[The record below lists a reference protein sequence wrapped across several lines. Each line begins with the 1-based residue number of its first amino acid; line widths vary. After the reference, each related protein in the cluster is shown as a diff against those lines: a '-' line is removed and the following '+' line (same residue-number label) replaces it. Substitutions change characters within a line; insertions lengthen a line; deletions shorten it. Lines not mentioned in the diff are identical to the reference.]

1 MIPITKPHIFDT
13 SKKYINR
20 VLNSNFLTDGKY
32 QKLTENLI
40 KKKLKSKFIAVTQ
53 SCTSALEIT
62 SILLDL
68 KPNDEVILP
77 SYGFVSLANSIIMR
91 GAKPIFAEID
101 KDTLNI
107 CPKDVEKKI
116 SKKTKA
122 IYIIHYAGH
131 SCDMQQLLKI
141 KKKYNLFLVEDS
153 AHAFLG
159 KYKNKFLGTIGDIG
173 TFSFHETKNFVSGQ
187 GGCISINNKKL
198 FKRID
203 FLLDKGTNRKKFIKD
218 SNSTIIKSFQVRNYY
233 SWVDIG
239 SEYRSPEIPCALLFS
254 QLEKSQV
261 IQKKREEIW
270 KKYKLLFNKINH
282 QSVKMIEPIKNSVS
296 SYHLLVLIFEN
307 IKLVNEFKK
316 FLHYRGIA
324 ATFHYVPLHQSKMGK
339 KFKKQKLP
347 VTENIYKKIVRLP
360 LYSSMSTKDFKKIKT
375 SIEYFFSKIKS

>member
-13 SKKYINR
+13 SKKYIYR

-62 SILLDL
+62 SILIDL

-91 GAKPIFAEID
+91 GAKPIFAEIN

-159 KYKNKFLGTIGDIG
+159 KYKNQFLGTIGDIG

-198 FKRID
+198 LKRID

-254 QLEKSQV
+254 QLEKSQL

-316 FLHYRGIA
+316 FLHYKGIA

-347 VTENIYKKIVRLP
+347 ITENIYKKIVRLP
-360 LYSSMSTKDFKKIKT
+360 LYSSMSTKDFKKIKA
-375 SIEYFFSKIKS
+375 SIEYFFNKIKS

>member
-198 FKRID
+198 LKRID

>member
-1 MIPITKPHIFDT
+1 MIPITKPHIFGT
-13 SKKYINR
+13 SKKYINK

-62 SILLDL
+62 SILINL

-77 SYGFVSLANSIIMR
+77 SYGFVSLANSIVMR
-91 GAKPIFAEID
+91 GAKPIFAEIE
-101 KDTLNI
+101 KNTLNI
-107 CPKDVEKKI
+107 CPIDVERKI

-131 SCDMQQLLKI
+131 SCNMKPLLKI
-141 KKKYNLFLVEDS
+141 KKKYNLFLIEDC

-198 FKRID
+198 LKRID
-203 FLLDKGTNRKKFIKD
+203 YLLDKGTNRKKFIKD
-218 SNSTIIKSFQVRNYY
+218 SNSTIIKSFQVKNYY

-239 SEYRSPEIPCALLFS
+239 SEYRSPEIPCALLLS
-254 QLEKSQV
+254 QLEKSQ
-261 IQKKREEIW
+261 IIEKKRKKIW
-270 KKYKLLFNKINH
+270 NKYKLLFNKINH
-282 QSVKMIEPIKNSVS
+282 QSVKMIKPIKKTTS

-316 FLHYRGIA
+316 FLHNNGIA

-339 KFKKQKLP
+339 KFSKQKLP
-347 VTENIYKKIVRLP
+347 ITENIYKKVVRLP
-360 LYSSMSTKDFKKIKT
+360 LYSSMSSKDFKKIET
-375 SIEYFFSKIKS
+375 SIKYFFNKIKN